1 MKHSKMALILAVMV
15 LSSAAASEGPRL
27 HFVATARQFG
37 PVGYRDPAGAM
48 SPDGVW
54 LAYSVGRTLRAQ
66 RIDGGPVHEV
76 GAINSQ
82 IRYIAWPPDS
92 RHVAVRDR
100 EPDTGAPSWEVFEVL
115 TGKKERLWPNNP
127 EAARLSHLAW
137 SPDGGSVA
145 GVLRQ
150 GDGSQLWRMDGSGK
164 QITVTESKARLSY
177 PVWTPHGAKIACLV
191 FGNGSQRVSLDCE
204 ADPNGSG
211 SWDQEGYGRFALSAD
226 GKKIYLAAPNEHGM
240 LDVWSRGLADGKM
253 TRLSAFSR
261 DAYEITAAADGRV
274 LFKTQIYDPRIAVV
288 PANGGP
294 TRELATFLAETPSWD
309 WTGTKVGFTYGNWR
323 RVIDDFHYPDIAQ
336 HVGVITV
343 GGSAATEPE
352 HTVQSS
358 TSEDQGMCWS
368 PNGKWIAFHSHFGP
382 SDDLWIE
389 PADGSQAS
397 RQITRDGH
405 ETGWPRWS
413 PDGKWLIYP
422 SHVNDRPK
430 ARIYV
435 VGMDQETGTVTRPQQ
450 EVPLEGFTQHAMQ
463 TEWMPDSETLVFESG
478 GPPGKKAIYT
488 VSRTGGR
495 PKLIH
500 QWDSEQHYS
509 GIGLSPDG
517 KWVAFVGPSS
527 NGYFQIFRVPATGGT
542 PEQITFDPTDKTQPS
557 YSPDG
562 DRIVFTV
569 FSYESQFWLVSP

>member
-1 MKHSKMALILAVMV
+1 MKHAKRILLVGVILM
-15 LSSAAASEGPRL
+15 SSLAASDGPRL

-54 LAYSVGRTLRAQ
+54 LAYGVGRMLRTQ

-82 IRYIAWPPDS
+82 IRYIAWLRDS
-92 RHVAVRDR
+92 RHVAVQDRD
-100 EPDTGAPSWEVFEVL
+100 PDTGARSWLVFDVI
-115 TGKKERLWPNNP
+115 TGNKERLWPNNR

-145 GVLRQ
+145 GVLREA
-150 GDGSQLWRMDGSGK
+150 DSWQLWRMDASGRK
-164 QITVTESKARLSY
+164 IKVTESKARLSY
-177 PVWTPHGAKIACLV
+177 PVWTSDGGRIACLV
-191 FGNGSQRVSLDCE
+191 LGDGPQRVSLDCE
-204 ADPNGSG
+204 ADPSGSG
-211 SWDQEGYGRFALSAD
+211 SWDQESYGRFAFSAD
-226 GKKIYLAAPNEHGM
+226 GKSIYLASRNERGM
-240 LDVWSRGLADGKM
+240 LDVWSRRLDDGKM

-261 DAYEITAAADGRV
+261 DAYEITAAQDGRV
-274 LFKTQIYDPRIAVV
+274 LFKTQIYNPRIAVV
-288 PANGGP
+288 PSNGGP
-294 TRELATFLAETPSWD
+294 SKELATFLAETPSWD

-336 HVGVITV
+336 HVGIITV
-343 GGSAATEPE
+343 GDTPATKPE

-368 PNGKWIAFHSHFGP
+368 PNGKWVAFHSHFGP

-389 PADGSQAS
+389 PADGSQPS
-397 RQITRDGH
+397 RQITQNGH

-413 PDGKWLIYP
+413 PDGKWLVYP

-450 EVPLEGFTQHAMQ
+450 EVPLEGFMQHAIQ

-478 GPPGKKAIYT
+478 G
-488 VSRTGGR
+488 
-495 PKLIH
+495 
-500 QWDSEQHYS
+500 
-509 GIGLSPDG
+509 SPERRR
-517 KWVAFVGPSS
+517 S
-527 NGYFQIFRVPATGGT
+527 T
-542 PEQITFDPTDKTQPS
+542 P
-557 YSPDG
+557 
-562 DRIVFTV
+562 
-569 FSYESQFWLVSP
+569 